1 MSLLDR
7 VRYCQQRRLADYC
20 RFVVAGDPVGWV
32 RNALAERIAGA
43 AVGFHLSPGV
53 LALAPSPD
61 NFAERT
67 QVMRALLR
75 RFEREGL
82 VTGWRDEDYPV
93 AVAYGRPPLLRL
105 ERAGAP
111 LFGVQGYGVH
121 LNGHA
126 GRGDELRLW
135 VGRRSP
141 TKQTAPNRL
150 DHLVAGGQPFG
161 LGLFENLLKECAE
174 EASLPRE
181 LAAGAKPVG
190 IVSYVTEH
198 EGGVRNDVLFCYDLE
213 LPEDFIPVNR
223 DGEIAGFELW
233 PIAKVAE
240 RLAETEDF
248 KFNVA
253 LVIIDFLIRH
263 GLIDPARPDYVE
275 LVSGLRYQAD
285 QPLARTVGEG

>member
-1 MSLLDR
+1 SPNSRSAAAKSWSTPSPVSWRSASAYCAAESPVAARSWRSAMSAEVAIRGGSTAGGGGKPALGLRGLPACGRSDKKRPPFGSESQPMSLLDR

-67 QVMRALLR
+67 QVMRTLLR
-75 RFEREGL
+75 RFDREGL

-121 LNGHA
+121 LNGHV

-135 VGRRSP
+135 VGR
-141 TKQTAPNRL
+141 
-150 DHLVAGGQPFG
+150 
-161 LGLFENLLKECAE
+161 
-174 EASLPRE
+174 
-181 LAAGAKPVG
+181 
-190 IVSYVTEH
+190 
-198 EGGVRNDVLFCYDLE
+198 
-213 LPEDFIPVNR
+213 
-223 DGEIAGFELW
+223 
-233 PIAKVAE
+233 
-240 RLAETEDF
+240 
-248 KFNVA
+248 
-253 LVIIDFLIRH
+253 
-263 GLIDPARPDYVE
+263 
-275 LVSGLRYQAD
+275 
-285 QPLARTVGEG
+285 